1 MQTKTTLLIAD
12 DHAIVRDGLV
22 ALFQSQREFK
32 VVAEAEDGRA
42 AVRDVAEGK
51 QLLRPNE
58 PGGKPLLIAGDGT
71 C

>member
-51 QLLRPNE
+51 QLF
-58 PGGKPLLIAGDGT
+58 KT
-71 C
+71 